1 MDPLAAGELMH
12 DATHTE
18 LDPSETE
25 EHLPTRTDCV
35 DGCVY
40 CYYCI
45 AHELSAL
52 AKERQRTEE
61 GEGGAEGKPKGWECL
76 RCGGEVFAC
85 HRVVEDGIEPPGDT
99 TDEV

>member
-1 MDPLAAGELMH
+1 VDPHAVGELMH
-12 DATHTE
+12 DTTHNE

-25 EHLPTRTDCV
+25 VHLPTRTDCA

-45 AHELSAL
+45 AQELSAL
-52 AKERQRTEE
+52 AKERQ
-61 GEGGAEGKPKGWECL
+61 GAEGDERERKPKGWECL

-85 HRVVEDGIEPPGDT
+85 DRVVEDRIEPPPNT
-99 TDEV
+99 TDTH